1 MTPNGRI
8 VTTGDFKFDLTP
20 IGPMANLSKMAHLGD
35 EGVKLLLSD
44 STNALIPG
52 FSTSESDV
60 DEALSD
66 IFRSCKGRI
75 ILATFASNIY
85 RLVHIIDTC
94 QRIIEKL
101 QYLEEVWLI
110 V

>member
-52 FSTSESDV
+52 FLQVKVMLMKHLVISLEV
-60 DEALSD
+60 VKEELS
-66 IFRSCKGRI
+66 
-75 ILATFASNIY
+75 
-85 RLVHIIDTC
+85 
-94 QRIIEKL
+94 
-101 QYLEEVWLI
+101 
-110 V
+110 